1 MRGEYEIKR
10 KYIPSSKM
18 EELRQAVD
26 QLQQLL
32 SEDSTIVGAIANEPG
47 RPERVDS
54 LFLRIQ
60 NSLDTLTTAA
70 IDMREIL
77 RSVEQ
82 SGNLTL
88 SNLHA

>member
-10 KYIPSSKM
+10 KYLPSSKM
-18 EELRQAVD
+18 EELKQAMD

-32 SEDSTIVGAIANEPG
+32 SDSTIVGAIANEPG
-47 RPERVDS
+47 RLERFDS
-54 LFLRIQ
+54 LFLRIH

-70 IDMREIL
+70 TDMREIL

-82 SGNLTL
+82 SGNRTRIYT
-88 SNLHA
+88 HE

>member
-10 KYIPSSKM
+10 KCIPSSKM

-32 SEDSTIVGAIANEPG
+32 SDSTIVGAIANEPD
-47 RPERVDS
+47 RLERFDS

-60 NSLDTLTTAA
+60 NSLDSLTTTA

-82 SGNLTL
+82 SGNLTRIYT
-88 SNLHA
+88 HE